1 MLLGCVCIARY
12 ALRQISLITR
22 GWKQAKKYAMSFD
35 LDEGFGNF
43 LNCTIEEK
51 SPFETESAISPAI
64 SEPMLKYNPFAEIK
78 TLDEL
83 DK

>member
-1 MLLGCVCIARY
+1 MIDFSDFSEHFRKIL
-12 ALRQISLITR
+12 
-22 GWKQAKKYAMSFD
+22 FD

-64 SEPMLKYNPFAEIK
+64 SVPMLK
-78 TLDEL
+78 
-83 DK
+83 

>member
-1 MLLGCVCIARY
+1 
-12 ALRQISLITR
+12 
-22 GWKQAKKYAMSFD
+22 MSFD

-78 TLDEL
+78 TLDDPSREIKINSNISYRFL
-83 DK
+83 L